1 MSAGGFSSAIQSA
14 KSQPFL
20 SGADQLSII
29 PDPNRL
35 TSVDI
40 AKRKGGQPIVALT
53 AYHAHTAA
61 ILDKTVD
68 FILVG
73 DTLGMVMHGLKTT
86 IPVTLEMMI
95 LQGQAVMRGTERAL
109 VVIDMPFGSYEES
122 PQIAFRSA
130 TRLLKETSCGAVKL
144 EGGAHMAETI
154 RFLVDRGIP
163 VMAHVG
169 LTPQSVNTMG
179 GFKIQGRD
187 DEGAKAVLADA
198 GAVAAA
204 GAFAVVVE
212 GVPEPLAQ
220 DITKAVPIPTI
231 GIGASADC
239 DGQILVLEDML
250 GLSPNVPKFVKRYVA
265 LAEHIGE
272 AVEAYADD
280 VRARRFPSA
289 EHVYRRRN

>member
-1 MSAGGFSSAIQSA
+1 MSIA
-14 KSQPFL
+14 
-20 SGADQLSII
+20 
-29 PDPNRL
+29 PDPDRL

-40 AKRKGGQPIVALT
+40 AKRKGGEPVVALT

-61 ILDKTVD
+61 ILDEVVD

-86 IPVTLEMMI
+86 IPVTLDMMI
-95 LQGQAVMRGTERAL
+95 LQGKAVMRGTERAL

-122 PQIAFRSA
+122 PEVAFRSA
-130 TRLLKETSCGAVKL
+130 AQILKETGCGAVKL
-144 EGGAHMAETI
+144 EGGAHIAETI

-169 LTPQSVNTMG
+169 LTPQAVNTMG
-179 GFKIQGRD
+179 GFRIQGRD
-187 DEGAKAVLADA
+187 EEGARRVRDD
-198 GAVAAA
+198 AVAVSEA

-212 GVPEPLAQ
+212 GVPEDLAEE
-220 DITKAVPIPTI
+220 ITRAVPIPTI

-250 GLSPNVPKFVKRYVA
+250 GLSPNIPKFVKRYGA
-265 LAEHIGE
+265 LGEHIRE
-272 AVEAYADD
+272 AVEAYAKD
-280 VRARRFPSA
+280 VRTRRFPSE
-289 EHVYRRRN
+289 EHVYKRRK